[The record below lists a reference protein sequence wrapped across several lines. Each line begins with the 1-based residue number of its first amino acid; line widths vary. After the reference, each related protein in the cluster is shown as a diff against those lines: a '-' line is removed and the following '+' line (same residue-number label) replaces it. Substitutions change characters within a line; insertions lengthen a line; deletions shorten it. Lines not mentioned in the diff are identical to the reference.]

1 MNTSFRIRGCKR
13 VALLSVLLFTTYST
27 QAGPR
32 VLRDKE
38 LDTVHGGVAP
48 QSNARSR
55 SGSSDR
61 SPAVAS
67 VSSPS
72 ILMTGQA
79 QQNLTSMVN
88 VAAVNSSVQVLM
100 NLNISINSRVGSVGQ
115 GNSGLQNPSR

>member
-1 MNTSFRIRGCKR
+1 MKTFPHLRAFRTG
-13 VALLSVLLFTTYST
+13 ALLSLLVFTTYST
-27 QAGPR
+27 HAGPR

-48 QSNARSR
+48 QSNARAR

-61 SPAVAS
+61 SPAVAP

-72 ILMTGQA
+72 ILMSGQA
-79 QQNLTSMVN
+79 QQNLTAMVN
-88 VAAVNSSVQVLM
+88 IAAVNSSVQVLM

-115 GNSGLQNPSR
+115 GNGGLQNHSR